1 MNASFAPLP
10 SRRAHSPYPES
21 HRPRVNA
28 PRHLPLRPLLSSV
41 LPVHLKGE
49 TAFQRTRAA
58 LEIKPL
64 QKATGGKRGRS
75 KERHRALF
83 TNQVRDT
90 PHPQPTDRHH
100 ETLSLRPT
108 AKECTGTTGPRPCH
122 LRRERGRPRPR
133 PAGIAGGHRSEG
145 APPAPPHTA
154 APTGT
159 ASRDGK
165 RLRRS
170 AGSACASS
178 WRVRRPA
185 PFRCRP
191 RPFRCVPAL

>member
-58 LEIKPL
+58 LEIKPP

-90 PHPQPTDRHH
+90 PHPQPTDRQH

-108 AKECTGTTGPRPCH
+108 AKECTGTTGTRPCH

-145 APPAPPHTA
+145 APPAPPPH
-154 APTGT
+154 
-159 ASRDGK
+159 
-165 RLRRS
+165 RS
-170 AGSACASS
+170 PYRH
-178 WRVRRPA
+178 RVT
-185 PFRCRP
+185 
-191 RPFRCVPAL
+191 